1 MSQVSQVSPSPG
13 SAAAAGAK
21 RPRSPGGETNPTK
34 QSGAIGT
41 AALAAAAPTTTGI
54 ASQDTQDNHVVSAG
68 AAQPAPLTPYVV
80 VYRDGRNQLVLD
92 GPLGDVLAGRQPFFT
107 YGKREKVRVVLTQR
121 DGTKSVDWERDV
133 IVGWSPSSGSFC
145 VGMPM
150 HQPID
155 HGLPVGNYTSP
166 STLGQTTAFEPD
178 LFAEVLADLAKMD
191 ITLSERRAA
200 LATYV
205 RILKDACKHVPLSII
220 PKTFNVLAA
229 VPALDVGFDKATQ
242 EFLVGLVRD
251 MLGHLLE
258 SVLADNPA
266 WFLEDFKAQL
276 LPTPFEK
283 ALMHHKEYRF
293 RLELVGAVR
302 MAFGA

>member
-1 MSQVSQVSPSPG
+1 M
-13 SAAAAGAK
+13 
-21 RPRSPGGETNPTK
+21 
-34 QSGAIGT
+34 
-41 AALAAAAPTTTGI
+41 AAAAPTTGI

-68 AAQPAPLTPYVV
+68 AAQPSQPVQPAPLTPYVV

-107 YGKREKVRVVLTQR
+107 YGKREKVRVALTQR
-121 DGTKSVDWERDV
+121 YGTKSVDWERDV

-150 HQPID
+150 HQPMD

-191 ITLSERRAA
+191 ITSSERRAA

-205 RILKDACKHVPLSII
+205 RMLKDACKHVPLSII

-251 MLGHLLE
+251 MLGYLLE
-258 SVLADNPA
+258 SVLAGNQA
-266 WFLEDFKAQL
+266 WLLEDFKAQL
-276 LPTPFEK
+276 LPTAFEK
-283 ALMHHKEYRF
+283 ARMNHKEYRF

>member
-1 MSQVSQVSPSPG
+1 MSQVSPTPG
-13 SAAAAGAK
+13 SAAAGAK

-41 AALAAAAPTTTGI
+41 AALVTTGI
-54 ASQDTQDNHVVSAG
+54 ASQDTQDKHVVSAG
-68 AAQPAPLTPYVV
+68 AAQPAQPAPFTRYVV
-80 VYRDGRNQLVLD
+80 IIEDDRAQPKLD
-92 GPLGDVLAGRQPFFT
+92 GPLGDVLGLHPPAFT
-107 YGKREKVRVVLTQR
+107 YGKYVDVGVEFTRCANGEVFKIDVL
-121 DGTKSVDWERDV
+121 
-133 IVGWSPSSGSFC
+133 VGFFPNSASFF
-145 VGMPM
+145 VGMRP
-150 HQPID
+150 D
-155 HGLPVGNYTSP
+155 HGLPVGNYTS
-166 STLGQTTAFEPD
+166 SSILGQTTAFEPD

-283 ALMHHKEYRF
+283 ARMHHKEYRF

-302 MAFGA
+302 LAFGA